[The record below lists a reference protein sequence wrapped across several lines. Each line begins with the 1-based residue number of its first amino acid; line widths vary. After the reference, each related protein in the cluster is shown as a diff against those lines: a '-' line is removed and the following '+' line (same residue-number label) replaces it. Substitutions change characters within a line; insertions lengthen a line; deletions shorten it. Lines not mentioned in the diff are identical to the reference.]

1 MATLQD
7 AIETANPNNI
17 ASAIQA
23 LSAGGG
29 ITFGQWLKLLAT
41 GGLTETI
48 DITATPAVTIT
59 LANPAQSIYSVNVL
73 TAAGG
78 QEDVCAKIVLPTAAT
93 SLLVASVAGPIAG
106 TLTALGSVTLS
117 ADGLT
122 ITFEKQVKS
131 VTVRYMPR
139 LTVDGQAA
147 FDTY

>member
-78 QEDVCAKIVLPTAAT
+78 QEDVCAKIVLPTAAK